1 MPLHPIFFLAKNSY
15 LFGYLV
21 EDRQIKDR
29 NIFQNDYLAGVK
41 TQK

>member
-15 LFGYLV
+15 FFGYWV
-21 EDRQIKDR
+21 ESRQIKDN

-41 TQK
+41 T